1 MHELLTF
8 QILKHSLT
16 EKQPWLLAVQSQQ
29 HICML
34 YVYGM
39 SDQNYNVSTYKKQWI
54 RTAT

>member
-1 MHELLTF
+1 MHELFTF

-39 SDQNYNVSTYKKQWI
+39 SDQNYNVSTYKKQ
-54 RTAT
+54 